1 MRKGMAALLAAAM
14 SASLLA
20 GCGGSKAEETTAA
33 QTAAAETTAAE
44 SEAAETEAAEE
55 AESAETEAAADNG
68 DAMVLR
74 LASNHTEDF
83 VTSLACT
90 RFAELV
96 EEKTNG
102 AIKVEC
108 YFNAVLGEEKA
119 TIEQA
124 QFGGIDLVRVNV
136 SPLAEFVDEYNALL
150 FPYIFESSEH
160 FWTVMDSEDVGR
172 AMLHSQTMLDNNLY
186 GLCFYDNG
194 TRNFFF
200 SEADVHGPADLQGL
214 TVRVQESSLMIGMVQ
229 AMGANPTAMA
239 ASELYSA
246 LQTGVVDGAENNIPW
261 YLSMSLNEVAP
272 KIVMDEHNRSADV
285 LVISKA
291 TMDKL
296 TDEQMQ
302 AIQEAADES
311 SLYQRELWTQSEEDS
326 LAECEEKGCTVYT
339 PTDEERQQ
347 YMDSVKELNATEGEK
362 YAEIFEKIEALK

>member
-1 MRKGMAALLAAAM
+1 MRKGIAALLAAAM

-20 GCGGSKAEETTAA
+20 GCGGSQTEETTAA
-33 QTAAAETTAAE
+33 QTEAAQTEAAETEAAE
-44 SEAAETEAAEE
+44 SEAAETEA
-55 AESAETEAAADNG
+55 AETEAAADNG

-83 VTSLACT
+83 VTSLACI

-96 EEKTNG
+96 EEKTG
-102 AIKVEC
+102 GQIKVEC

-136 SPLAEFVDEYNALL
+136 SPLAEFVDDYNAIL

-160 FWTVMDSEDVGR
+160 FWKAMDSEEVGK
-172 AMLHSQTMLDNNLY
+172 AMLHSQAMLDNNLY

-200 SEADVHGPADLQGL
+200 SEADVHGPADLEGL
-214 TVRVQESSLMIGMVQ
+214 TVRVQESSLMLGMVE

-246 LQTGVVDGAENNIPW
+246 LQTGVIDGAENNLPW

-272 KIVMDEHNRSADV
+272 KIVMDEHNRSADD

-311 SLYQRELWTQSEEDS
+311 SLYQRELWTQSEEES
-326 LAECEEKGCTVYT
+326 IAECEEKGCTIYT

-347 YMDSVKELNATEGEK
+347 FMDSVKELNATEGEK
-362 YAEIFEKIEALK
+362 YADYFTAIEALK

>member
-1 MRKGMAALLAAAM
+1 MRKGIAALMAAAM

-20 GCGGSKAEETTAA
+20 GCGSSQTAETTAA
-33 QTAAAETTAAE
+33 QTTAAATEEAEADAAGEE
-44 SEAAETEAAEE
+44 SEAVETEAP
-55 AESAETEAAADNG
+55 ADNG

-83 VTSLACT
+83 VTSLACV

-96 EEKTNG
+96 EEKTG
-102 AIKVEC
+102 GQIKVEC
-108 YFNAVLGEEKA
+108 YFNGVLGEEKA

-124 QFGGIDLVRVNV
+124 QFGGIDLIRVNV
-136 SPLAEFVDEYNALL
+136 SPLAEFVDDYNAIL

-160 FWTVMDSEDVGR
+160 FWKVMDSEEVGK
-172 AMLHSQTMLDNNLY
+172 AMLHSQEMLDNNLY

-214 TVRVQESSLMIGMVQ
+214 TVRVQESSLMLGMVQ

-246 LQTGVVDGAENNIPW
+246 LQTGVIDGAENNIPW
-261 YLSMSLNEVAP
+261 YLSMYLNEVAP
-272 KIVMDEHNRSADV
+272 KIVMDEHNRSADL

-311 SLYQRELWTQSEEDS
+311 SLYQRELWAQSEEDS
-326 LAECEEKGCTVYT
+326 LAECEAKGCTVYT
-339 PTDEERQQ
+339 PNDEERQQ
-347 YMDSVKELNATEGEK
+347 FMDSVKELNATEGEK
-362 YAEIFEKIEALK
+362 YADIFAAIEALK

>member
-1 MRKGMAALLAAAM
+1 MKKALAM
-14 SASLLA
+14 VLTAVMSMSLMT
-20 GCGGSKAEETTAA
+20 GCGSSQTEEASGTA
-33 QTAAAETTAAE
+33 QTEGGTAETAAETGN
-44 SEAAETEAAEE
+44 SEQSE
-55 AESAETEAAADNG
+55 NG
-68 DAMVLR
+68 EAMVLR

-83 VTSLACT
+83 VTSQACM

-96 EEKTNG
+96 DEKTNG
-102 AIKVEC
+102 QVKVEC
-108 YFNAVLGEEKA
+108 YFNGVLGEERQV
-119 TIEQA
+119 IEQA
-124 QFGGIDLVRVNV
+124 QYGGIDLIRINL
-136 SPLAEFVDEYNALL
+136 SSLAEFVDDYNALL

-160 FWTVMDSEDVGR
+160 FWKVMDSEEVGK
-172 AMLHSQTMLDNNLY
+172 ALLQSQEMLNNNLY

-214 TVRVQESSLMIGMVQ
+214 TVRVQESSLMLGMVR

-239 ASELYSA
+239 TSEIYSA
-246 LQTGVVDGAENNIPW
+246 LQTGTIDGAENNIPW
-261 YLSMSLNEVAP
+261 YLSMSMNEVAP
-272 KIVMDEHNRSADV
+272 KIVMDEHNRAADL

-311 SLYQRELWTQSEEDS
+311 SLYQRELWTQSEEES

-339 PTDEERQQ
+339 PNDEERQQ
-347 YMDSVKELNATEGEK
+347 FMDSVKELNATEGEK
-362 YAEIFEKIEALK
+362 YADIFASIEAMK

>member
-1 MRKGMAALLAAAM
+1 MKKILALSMAVLMLLLLPACGGKSNT
-14 SASLLA
+14 SASSA
-20 GCGGSKAEETTAA
+20 APATPAPAPATSTAEPAA
-33 QTAAAETTAAE
+33 STQPEGKTMT
-44 SEAAETEAAEE
+44 
-55 AESAETEAAADNG
+55 
-68 DAMVLR
+68 LR

-83 VTSLACT
+83 VTSLACI

-96 EEKTNG
+96 KEKTNG
-102 AIKVEC
+102 AIEVET

-124 QFGGIDLVRVNV
+124 QFGGIDLIRVNV
-136 SPLAEFVDEYNALL
+136 SPLAEFVDEYNAIL
-150 FPYIFESSEH
+150 FPYIFANREH
-160 FWTVMDSEDVGR
+160 YWKVMDSEEVGK
-172 AMLHSQTMLDNNLY
+172 AMLHSEKMLANNLY

-200 SEADVHGPADLQGL
+200 SKAVVRTPADMKDLA
-214 TVRVQESSLMIGMVQ
+214 VRVQESNLMLGMVK

-246 LQTGVVDGAENNIPW
+246 LQTGVISGAENNLPW

-272 KIVMDEHNRSADV
+272 MITMDEHNRSADL

-296 TDEQMQ
+296 TDEQMA

-311 SLYQRELWTQSEEDS
+311 SLYQRELWAQSEENARQQCLD
-326 LAECEEKGCTVYT
+326 KGCTIT
-339 PTDEERQQ
+339 DLTDEERQLF
-347 YMDSVKELNATEGEK
+347 MDAVKELNKNEGAK
-362 YAEIFEKIEALK
+362 YSEIFAKIEALK